1 MHIKIIKK
9 NHKKIVH
16 LSLKFKKKNN
26 FFRKYNFI
34 SKIFLKIYFSF
45 ILMLQFI
52 TKLMNI

>member
-16 LSLKFKKKNN
+16 LSLKFKKNY
-26 FFRKYNFI
+26 FFKKYNFM